1 MKIFADMKG
10 KKRKVR
16 QVVHTS
22 SPSTKTEAEGA
33 KLFSRKSDTQR
44 QVDHQVQ
51 GQSGTHGESK
61 ARKIILGQFPIKVR
75 KGS

>member
-33 KLFSRKSDTQR
+33 KLFSRKSDTHR
-44 QVDHQVQ
+44 SKWITKFKASPVHV
-51 GQSGTHGESK
+51 ESLK
-61 ARKIILGQFPIKVR
+61 PEK
-75 KGS
+75 SY

>member
-1 MKIFADMKG
+1 MKIFADMKD

-33 KLFSRKSDTQR
+33 KLFSRKSDTHR
-44 QVDHQVQ
+44 SKFKASPVHV
-51 GQSGTHGESK
+51 ESLK
-61 ARKIILGQFPIKVR
+61 PEK
-75 KGS
+75 SY